1 MNIERAW
8 EVFMNYLNIMKNY
21 PLYFEKA
28 YIPTKLKLTFEQQVK
43 KQITKTFDI
52 AHCQFYAN
60 NLHHTA
66 PQGKTGYFYY
76 FFKKF
81 RENARNCILLK

>member
-1 MNIERAW
+1 MLPFIQEKELSETEKQMIEELFWLKVLRSGAMNIERAW

-43 KQITKTFDI
+43 KQITK
-52 AHCQFYAN
+52 
-60 NLHHTA
+60 L
-66 PQGKTGYFYY
+66 
-76 FFKKF
+76 
-81 RENARNCILLK
+81 

>member
-1 MNIERAW
+1 MDSN
-8 EVFMNYLNIMKNY
+8 V
-21 PLYFEKA
+21 
-28 YIPTKLKLTFEQQVK
+28 
-43 KQITKTFDI
+43 I
-52 AHCQFYAN
+52 AGRIHCQFYAN